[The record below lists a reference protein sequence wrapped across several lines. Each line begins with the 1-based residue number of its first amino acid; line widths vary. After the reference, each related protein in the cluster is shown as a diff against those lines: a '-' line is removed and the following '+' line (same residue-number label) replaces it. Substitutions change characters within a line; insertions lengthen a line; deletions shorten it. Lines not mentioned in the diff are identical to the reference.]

1 MMDIQTLLTFCLA
14 FFVFAASPGPDNLTI
29 LSKTVSNG
37 PSHGIAYG
45 LGVVC
50 SIFLFVIMAA
60 VGFNAVSQYMN
71 ENLRAIQYIGA
82 AYLIYTGVMMWR
94 SQPDIKPRVMRGG
107 LLRLFLT
114 GFLLNISN
122 PKMPIFYLALLPGV
136 LGIRPLTFYDALE
149 LLVVIALI
157 EVVVIG
163 GHVFVGSKAKGALTD
178 PRWIRALNRGAGGL
192 MVGAGVLVASR

>member
-1 MMDIQTLLTFCLA
+1 MDIQTVFTFCLA

-45 LGVVC
+45 VGVVC
-50 SIFLFVIMAA
+50 SIFLFVIFAA
-60 VGFNAVSQYMN
+60 IGFNALAQYLN
-71 ENLRAIQYIGA
+71 ENLRFIQYVGA
-82 AYLIYTGVMMWR
+82 IYLIYTGVMMWR
-94 SQPDIKPRVMRGG
+94 SKAGIEPRVMRGG
-107 LLRLFLT
+107 LARLFLT

-136 LGIRPLTFYDALE
+136 LGIRPLTIGDTVE
-149 LLVVIALI
+149 LLIIIALV

-163 GHVFVGSKAKGALTD
+163 GHVYVGYKAKSALAEPKT
-178 PRWIRALNRGAGGL
+178 IGLINRGAGAL
-192 MVGAGVLVASR
+192 MIGAGVLVASR